1 MALPQLILIPGRLND
16 DGLWRHQVE
25 ALTDVCRP
33 VVADVTR
40 GRSFAEL
47 AASVLSMAED
57 TFALAG
63 FSFGGIV
70 AMDMVRQAPERIRRL
85 ALLDT
90 TMMPDTPETLAA
102 RRKTADM
109 AERATR
115 FHGFSDQLAGAYLSP
130 QNRENAELVAE
141 IRAMTERL
149 GADVFARQTRLP
161 RPDNRDALASL
172 TCPVLVACG
181 EEDVLTTPER
191 HREMATLIPG
201 ADLVMIPDAGH
212 MTPLEQPEAVTEA
225 LQNWLAAGGEG

>member
-16 DGLWRHQVE
+16 DGLWRHQVD
-25 ALTDVCRP
+25 ALKDVCRP

-47 AASVLSMAED
+47 AASVLTMAED
-57 TFALAG
+57 QFALAG

-90 TMMPDTPETLAA
+90 TMMPDTEESLAA

-115 FHGFSDQLAGAYLSP
+115 FHGFSDQLAGAYLAP
-130 QNRENAELVAE
+130 QNRENMELVAE

-161 RPDNRDALASL
+161 RPDNREVLAALA
-172 TCPVLVACG
+172 CPVLVACG
-181 EEDVLTTPER
+181 QEDVLTTPES
-191 HREMATLIPG
+191 HREMASLIPG
-201 ADLVMIPDAGH
+201 ANLVMIPDAGH
-212 MTPLEQPEAVTEA
+212 MTPLEQPEAVTTA
-225 LQNWLAAGGEG
+225 LRNWLSRA